1 MAIRRDTARR
11 VPTKDSRCIAYFYE
25 IAVICIYVKK
35 TCRSTSFLMVFHYFA
50 LITQPAAENRTI
62 TATVIP
68 RSKSISVVSFYCP
81 IYAPHA
87 VFPSA
92 SMTSTRT
99 NVSFVILKLDSVIP

>member
-1 MAIRRDTARR
+1 MNHELTTSF
-11 VPTKDSRCIAYFYE
+11 VIA
-25 IAVICIYVKK
+25 VKK
-35 TCRSTSFLMVFHYFA
+35 TCRSTSFLIFRYFA